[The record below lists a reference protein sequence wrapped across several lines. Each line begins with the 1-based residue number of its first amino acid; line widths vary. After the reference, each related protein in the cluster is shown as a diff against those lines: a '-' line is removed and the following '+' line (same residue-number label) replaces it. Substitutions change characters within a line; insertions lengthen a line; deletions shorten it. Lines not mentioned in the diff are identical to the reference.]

1 VGSQILYKF
10 SQMVLYRSTIYQL
23 ESTAQSL
30 KAIEEGVTV
39 FKYFVT
45 VATGE
50 YSHGGT
56 DTLARSKGNWHGH
69 TSDRDV
75 RPVDLQSRTAAP
87 HNSDWTPRL
96 CGLALSSGW
105 EGKKISSYGHRT
117 RYG

>member
-1 VGSQILYKF
+1 MWVRKF
-10 SQMVLYRSTIYQL
+10 CTNSAKWCYIVVLYINSNRR
-23 ESTAQSL
+23 L